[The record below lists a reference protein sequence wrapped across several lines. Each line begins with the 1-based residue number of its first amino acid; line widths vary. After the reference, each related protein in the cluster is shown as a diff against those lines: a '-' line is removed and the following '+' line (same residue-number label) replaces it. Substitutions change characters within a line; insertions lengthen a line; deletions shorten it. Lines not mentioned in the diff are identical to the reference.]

1 MSCVV
6 PAEIL
11 DAGTRQSFPPN
22 SCVGGRQ
29 RFPGAGKHPLAVL
42 AELPLQDFERGRVE
56 ASRSKRQPSDVPLRR
71 DRSAVEKELAAW
83 PLLDRAPSGGFTTS
97 SGRYKIARMPE
108 CRNSGNWKPMET
120 VKLGKKGQMSIPKG
134 ILKRLGLEGD
144 VTLLVDTTPEG
155 AIVLRPAAIY
165 PIEIYSDARI
175 REFDAADRMDAKT
188 AARLARILKRK

>member
-1 MSCVV
+1 
-6 PAEIL
+6 
-11 DAGTRQSFPPN
+11 
-22 SCVGGRQ
+22 
-29 RFPGAGKHPLAVL
+29 
-42 AELPLQDFERGRVE
+42 
-56 ASRSKRQPSDVPLRR
+56 
-71 DRSAVEKELAAW
+71 
-83 PLLDRAPSGGFTTS
+83 
-97 SGRYKIARMPE
+97 
-108 CRNSGNWKPMET
+108 MET

-175 REFDAADRMDAKT
+175 REFGAADRMDAKT